1 MNLMISHHTPPK
13 SNVTTEKQPFED
25 VIKHLLKNRDF
36 PASRVIVFGD
46 VFARIWNH
54 PSNPTGTCFFF
65 NFWDAICHQLGESK
79 VRALRTHQPKPLILL
94 MEIIPNN
101 HGLGCF

>member
-54 PSNPTGTCFFF
+54 LSNPTGTCFFF
-65 NFWDAICHQLGESK
+65 LKF
-79 VRALRTHQPKPLILL
+79 
-94 MEIIPNN
+94 
-101 HGLGCF
+101 LGCHMPSAWRL